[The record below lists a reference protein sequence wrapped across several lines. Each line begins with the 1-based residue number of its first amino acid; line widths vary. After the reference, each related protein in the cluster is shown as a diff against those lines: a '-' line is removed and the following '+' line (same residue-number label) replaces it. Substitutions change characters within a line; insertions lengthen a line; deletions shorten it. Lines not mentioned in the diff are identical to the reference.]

1 MIPGNYQRLD
11 AGQVLVLKFYGL
23 PDSKVN
29 DYSSEMAAVTPEKAN
44 QVIAR
49 IYPPRE
55 DMVFVFIGDSQ
66 KIKDLVGVYGEIT
79 VMSITD
85 SDWVPGEN

>member
-1 MIPGNYQRLD
+1 MGFETANDLARQILT
-11 AGQVLVLKFYGL
+11 LKFYGL

-29 DYSSEMAAVTPEKAN
+29 DYSSEMDAVTSEKAN

-49 IYPPRE
+49 IYPRRE

-66 KIKDLVGVYGEIT
+66 KIKDQVSAYGEIT
-79 VMSITD
+79 MMSITD
-85 SDWVPGEN
+85 SDWAAGDE